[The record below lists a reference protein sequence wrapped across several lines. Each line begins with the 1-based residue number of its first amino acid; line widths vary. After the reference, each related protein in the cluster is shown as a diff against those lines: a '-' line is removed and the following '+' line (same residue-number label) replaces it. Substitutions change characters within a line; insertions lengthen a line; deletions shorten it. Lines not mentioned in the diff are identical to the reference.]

1 MRDFAQIKL
10 SIWNDDAFLDLSN
23 NAQLLYFVLISHPT
37 MNRAGVGTW
46 HAGRLSGMCS
56 TWTRQDVE
64 RAACELIDGRFI
76 VVDEDTDE
84 FLVRTFVR
92 HDGLMKQ
99 RNLATTMA
107 REFAAVGSRAIK
119 GVVVWELRRLH
130 EEHPEF
136 KGWGSDEA
144 LALLKKRAI
153 DPSSDPSVDPSIDP
167 SVDPSVYPSIHP
179 SIDPRVKGAV
189 DPWVDPS
196 IDPSVDPSVDP
207 RVKGEPKGSVD
218 PSVDPSPTT
227 ATTTTTFSRRSQR
240 VETWDGVEGV
250 RGRRGN
256 QTTANDTT
264 GSDASNPPPESLDEL
279 AAAYAARTRCPKHR
293 HIPDGEWVDEPCREC
308 QKLREGSEA
317 EDARAAE
324 AEKEARRAAIDAC
337 DLCDGNGMRYEGG
350 EAWRCDHNLETHSI
364 HGPAAPQSDKQHADG
379 QSPQTDTPT
388 PQKRKQAPF

>member
-46 HAGRLSGMCS
+46 HAGRLSGMCAS
-56 TWTRQDVE
+56 WTRQDVE

-153 DPSSDPSVDPSIDP
+153 DPSSDPSVYPSIHPSIDP
-167 SVDPSVYPSIHP
+167 SVDPSV
-179 SIDPRVKGAV
+179 DPYVKGAV
-189 DPWVDPS
+189 DPKVDPS
-196 IDPSVDPSVDP
+196 IDP

-227 ATTTTTFSRRSQR
+227 TTTTTTFSRRSQR
-240 VETWDGVEGV
+240 VETQDGVEGV

-256 QTTANDTT
+256 QTTANE
-264 GSDASNPPPESLDEL
+264 GAESDASNPPPESLDEL

-308 QKLREGSEA
+308 QKLREDSEA

-324 AEKEARRAAIDAC
+324 AEKEARRAAIDEC
-337 DLCDGNGMRYEGG
+337 DLCDDNGMRYEAG
-350 EAWRCDHNLETHSI
+350 EAWRCDHNATTPSN
-364 HGPAAPQSDKQHADG
+364 HGPAAPQSDEHNASG
-379 QSPQTDTPT
+379 QSPQTTTPT
-388 PQKRKQAPF
+388 PHRRKEAPF

>member
-46 HAGRLSGMCS
+46 HAGRLSGMCA

-144 LALLKKRAI
+144 LALLKKRSI
-153 DPSSDPSVDPSIDP
+153 DPSS
-167 SVDPSVYPSIHP
+167 DPSVYPSIHP
-179 SIDPRVKGAV
+179 SIDPSV
-189 DPWVDPS
+189 
-196 IDPSVDPSVDP
+196 DPSVDPYVKGAIDPKVDPSIDP

-227 ATTTTTFSRRSQR
+227 ATATTTNLRRFQEGGTS
-240 VETWDGVEGV
+240 EGVKGV
-250 RGRRGN
+250 RGKRGN
-256 QTTANDTT
+256 QTAAND
-264 GSDASNPPPESLDEL
+264 SSESEASNPPPQNLDEL

-308 QKLREGSEA
+308 QKLREGTEA
-317 EDARAAE
+317 EDARKVE
-324 AEKEARRAAIDAC
+324 AEKEARRRAIDEC
-337 DLCDGNGMRYEGG
+337 DLCDDNGMRYEAG
-350 EAWRCDHNLETHSI
+350 EAWRCGHNTET
-364 HGPAAPQSDKQHADG
+364 GPKQAPADPQSDERDAHG
-379 QSPQTDTPT
+379 QSPQTDTKK

>member
-46 HAGRLSGMCS
+46 HAGRLAGMCAS
-56 TWTRQDVE
+56 WTRQDVE

-76 VVDEDTDE
+76 VIDEDTDE

-119 GVVVWELRRLH
+119 GVVVWELRRLY
-130 EEHPEF
+130 EEHPGF
-136 KGWGSDEA
+136 KGWESDEA

-153 DPSSDPSVDPSIDP
+153 DPSSDPSVYPSIDP
-167 SVDPSVYPSIHP
+167 S
-179 SIDPRVKGAV
+179 
-189 DPWVDPS
+189 VDPS
-196 IDPSVDPSVDP
+196 IDPSVDPYVKGAVDPWVDP

-227 ATTTTTFSRRSQR
+227 TTPTTTFSRRSQKGGKP
-240 VETWDGVEGV
+240 EGVEGV

-256 QTTANDTT
+256 QTAAND
-264 GSDASNPPPESLDEL
+264 GAESEASNPPPESLDEL

-308 QKLREGSEA
+308 QKLREGTEA
-317 EDARAAE
+317 QDARKAE
-324 AEKEARRAAIDAC
+324 AEKEARRHAIDNC
-337 DLCDGNGMRYEGG
+337 DLCDDNGMRYQGG
-350 EAWRCDHNLETHSI
+350 EAWRCDHNTETGPN
-364 HGPAAPQSDKQHADG
+364 HGPAAPQSDEQHARA
-379 QSPQTDTPT
+379 QSPQTDTKE

>member
-46 HAGRLSGMCS
+46 HAGRLSGLCS

-153 DPSSDPSVDPSIDP
+153 DPSSDPSVYPSIHPSIDP
-167 SVDPSVYPSIHP
+167 SVDPSV
-179 SIDPRVKGAV
+179 DPYVKGAV
-189 DPWVDPS
+189 DPKVDPS
-196 IDPSVDPSVDP
+196 IDP

-227 ATTTTTFSRRSQR
+227 TTTTTTFSRRSQR
-240 VETWDGVEGV
+240 VETPEGVEGV

-256 QTTANDTT
+256 QTTANE
-264 GSDASNPPPESLDEL
+264 GAESDASNPPPESLDEL

-308 QKLREGSEA
+308 QKLREGTVA
-317 EDARAAE
+317 EEARAAE

-337 DLCDGNGMRYEGG
+337 DLCDDNGMRYEAG
-350 EAWRCDHNLETHSI
+350 EAWRCNHEPETGPN
-364 HGPAAPQSDKQHADG
+364 HGPAAPQSDKKDTRG
-379 QSPQTDTPT
+379 QSPQNEPSTR
-388 PQKRKQAPF
+388 QKRKKAPF

>member
-46 HAGRLSGMCS
+46 HAGRLSGMCA

-144 LALLKKRAI
+144 LALLKKRSI
-153 DPSSDPSVDPSIDP
+153 DPSS
-167 SVDPSVYPSIHP
+167 DPSVYPSIHP
-179 SIDPRVKGAV
+179 SIDPSV
-189 DPWVDPS
+189 
-196 IDPSVDPSVDP
+196 DPSVDPYVKGAIDPKVEPSIDP

-227 ATTTTTFSRRSQR
+227 ATTTTTFSRCSQR
-240 VETWDGVEGV
+240 VETQDGVEGV

-256 QTTANDTT
+256 QTAADD
-264 GSDASNPPPESLDEL
+264 GAESDESNPPPESLDEL
-279 AAAYAARTRCPKHR
+279 AAAHAARTRCPKHR
-293 HIPDGEWVDEPCREC
+293 HIPPDEWVDEPCREC
-308 QKLREGSEA
+308 QKLREGTEA

-324 AEKEARRAAIDAC
+324 AEKEARRQAIDEC
-337 DLCDGNGMRYEGG
+337 DLCDDNGMRYQGG
-350 EAWRCDHNLETHSI
+350 EAWRCDHQSETS
-364 HGPAAPQSDKQHADG
+364 PKTRPEAPQTDKRHARG
-379 QSPQTDTPT
+379 QSPQ
-388 PQKRKQAPF
+388 KRKPKRQKPKEPPF

>member
-10 SIWNDDAFLDLSN
+10 SIWNDDSFLDLSSD
-23 NAQLLYFVLISHPT
+23 AQLLYFVLISHPT

-46 HAGRLSGMCS
+46 HAGRLSGLCS
-56 TWTRQDVE
+56 SWSRPVVE
-64 RAACELIDGRFI
+64 AAARELIDGRFI
-76 VVDEDTDE
+76 VIDEDTDE

-107 REFAAVGSRAIK
+107 REFAAVGSRSIK

-136 KGWGSDEA
+136 KGWESDEA
-144 LALLKKRAI
+144 SALLKKRAI
-153 DPSSDPSVDPSIDP
+153 DPSSDPSVDPSIHP
-167 SVDPSVYPSIHP
+167 KVDPS
-179 SIDPRVKGAV
+179 
-189 DPWVDPS
+189 VDPS
-196 IDPSVDPSVDP
+196 IDPSVDPYVKGAIDP
-207 RVKGEPKGSVD
+207 KVHPSIDPSVKGEPKGSVD

-227 ATTTTTFSRRSQR
+227 TTTTTTFSRRFQEGGTS
-240 VETWDGVEGV
+240 EGVKGV

-256 QTTANDTT
+256 QTVAND
-264 GSDASNPPPESLDEL
+264 GAESDASNPPPESLDEL

-308 QKLREGSEA
+308 QKLREGTEA
-317 EDARAAE
+317 QDARKAE
-324 AEKEARRAAIDAC
+324 AEKEARRAAIDNC
-337 DLCDGNGMRYEGG
+337 DLCDDNGMRYQGG
-350 EAWRCDHNLETHSI
+350 EAWRCDHKTETAPN
-364 HGPAAPQSDKQHADG
+364 HGPASPQTDERDTHG
-379 QSPQTDTPT
+379 QSPQTDTKK

>member
-46 HAGRLSGMCS
+46 HAGRLAGMCAS
-56 TWTRQDVE
+56 WTRQDVE

-76 VVDEDTDE
+76 VIDEDTDE

-119 GVVVWELRRLH
+119 GVVVWELQRLH

-136 KGWGSDEA
+136 KGWESDEA

-153 DPSSDPSVDPSIDP
+153 DPSSDPSVYPSIHPSIDP
-167 SVDPSVYPSIHP
+167 SVDPSV
-179 SIDPRVKGAV
+179 DPYVKGAV
-189 DPWVDPS
+189 DPKVDPS
-196 IDPSVDPSVDP
+196 IDP

-227 ATTTTTFSRRSQR
+227 TTTTTTFSRRSQR
-240 VETWDGVEGV
+240 VETPEGVEGV

-256 QTTANDTT
+256 QTTANE
-264 GSDASNPPPESLDEL
+264 GAESDASNPPPESLDEL

-308 QKLREGSEA
+308 QKLREGTVA
-317 EDARAAE
+317 EEARAAE

-337 DLCDGNGMRYEGG
+337 DLCDDNGMRYANGIAE
-350 EAWRCDHNLETHSI
+350 RCDHNTATGPI
-364 HGPAAPQSDKQHADG
+364 HGPAAPQSNKQHIDG
-379 QSPQTDTPT
+379 QSPQTTTSKPH
-388 PQKRKQAPF
+388 KRKEAPF

>member
-46 HAGRLSGMCS
+46 HAGRLAGMCAS
-56 TWTRQDVE
+56 WTRQDVE

-76 VVDEDTDE
+76 VIDEDTDE

-92 HDGLMKQ
+92 NDGLMKQ

-119 GVVVWELRRLH
+119 GVVVWELRRLY

-136 KGWGSDEA
+136 KGWESDEA

-153 DPSSDPSVDPSIDP
+153 DPSSDPSV
-167 SVDPSVYPSIHP
+167 Y
-179 SIDPRVKGAV
+179 
-189 DPWVDPS
+189 PS

-207 RVKGEPKGSVD
+207 YVKGAVDPWVDPRVKGEPKGSIDPSVD

-227 ATTTTTFSRRSQR
+227 TTTTTTFSRRFQEGGTS
-240 VETWDGVEGV
+240 EGVKGV

-256 QTTANDTT
+256 QTVAND
-264 GSDASNPPPESLDEL
+264 GAESDASNPPPESLDEL

-308 QKLREGSEA
+308 QKLREGTEA
-317 EDARAAE
+317 QDARKAE
-324 AEKEARRAAIDAC
+324 AEKEARRHAIDNC
-337 DLCDGNGMRYEGG
+337 GLCDDNGMRYQGG
-350 EAWRCDHNLETHSI
+350 EAWRCDHQTETGPN
-364 HGPAAPQSDKQHADG
+364 HGPAAPQADKQHARA
-379 QSPQTDTPT
+379 QSPQTTTTTPH
-388 PQKRKQAPF
+388 KRKQAPF

>member
-46 HAGRLSGMCS
+46 HAGRLSGMCAS
-56 TWTRQDVE
+56 WTRQDVE

-107 REFAAVGSRAIK
+107 REFAAVGSRSIK

-153 DPSSDPSVDPSIDP
+153 DPSSDPSVYPSIDP
-167 SVDPSVYPSIHP
+167 SVDPSVYPSI
-179 SIDPRVKGAV
+179 
-189 DPWVDPS
+189 
-196 IDPSVDPSVDP
+196 DP

-240 VETWDGVEGV
+240 VETREGVEGV

-256 QTTANDTT
+256 QTAADD
-264 GSDASNPPPESLDEL
+264 GAESDESNPPPQNLDEL
-279 AAAYAARTRCPKHR
+279 AAAHAARTRCPKHR

-308 QKLREGSEA
+308 QKLREGTEA
-317 EDARAAE
+317 EDARKVE
-324 AEKEARRAAIDAC
+324 AEKEARRRAIDEC
-337 DLCDGNGMRYEGG
+337 DLCDDNGMRYEAG
-350 EAWRCDHNLETHSI
+350 EAWRCDHNTETGSNR
-364 HGPAAPQSDKQHADG
+364 GPAASQTDKHATSG
-379 QSPQTDTPT
+379 QSPQTTTPT
-388 PQKRKQAPF
+388 PHKRKEAPF

>member
-46 HAGRLSGMCS
+46 HAGRLSGLCS
-56 TWTRQDVE
+56 SWSRPVVE
-64 RAACELIDGRFI
+64 AAARELIDGRFI
-76 VVDEDTDE
+76 VIDEDTDE

-107 REFAAVGSRAIK
+107 REFAAVGSRSIK

-136 KGWGSDEA
+136 KGWESDEA
-144 LALLKKRAI
+144 SALLKKRAI
-153 DPSSDPSVDPSIDP
+153 DPSSDPSVDPSIHP
-167 SVDPSVYPSIHP
+167 KVDPS
-179 SIDPRVKGAV
+179 
-189 DPWVDPS
+189 VDPS
-196 IDPSVDPSVDP
+196 IDPSVDPYVKGAIDPWVDP

-227 ATTTTTFSRRSQR
+227 TTPTTTFSRRSQKGGKP
-240 VETWDGVEGV
+240 EGVEGV

-256 QTTANDTT
+256 QTAAND
-264 GSDASNPPPESLDEL
+264 GAESEASNPPPESLDEL

-308 QKLREGSEA
+308 QKLREGTEA
-317 EDARAAE
+317 QDARKAE
-324 AEKEARRAAIDAC
+324 AEKEARRRAIDAC
-337 DLCDGNGMRYEGG
+337 DLCDDNGMRYQSG
-350 EAWRCDHNLETHSI
+350 EAWRCDHQTETAPN
-364 HGPAAPQSDKQHADG
+364 HGPAAPQSDEQHARA
-379 QSPQTDTPT
+379 QSPQTDTKE

>member
-46 HAGRLSGMCS
+46 HAGRLAGMCS
-56 TWTRQDVE
+56 SWARRDVE

-76 VVDEDTDE
+76 VIDEDTDE

-136 KGWGSDEA
+136 KGWESDEA

-153 DPSSDPSVDPSIDP
+153 DPSSDPSVYPSIDP
-167 SVDPSVYPSIHP
+167 SSDPSVYPSIDPSSDPSVYP
-179 SIDPRVKGAV
+179 SIDP
-189 DPWVDPS
+189 S
-196 IDPSVDPSVDP
+196 SDPSVDPS
-207 RVKGEPKGSVD
+207 VKGEPKGSVD

-227 ATTTTTFSRRSQR
+227 TTTTTTFSRRSQR
-240 VETWDGVEGV
+240 VETQDGVEGV

-256 QTTANDTT
+256 QTAADDGAESD
-264 GSDASNPPPESLDEL
+264 GSKPPPESLDEL
-279 AAAYAARTRCPKHR
+279 AAATAARPLAVNGVCQKHPLGNLT
-293 HIPDGEWVDEPCREC
+293 HEPCWGC
-308 QKLREGSEA
+308 A
-317 EDARAAE
+317 DAKKQRAHTEVVA
-324 AEKEARRAAIDAC
+324 KVQRRAAIDAC
-337 DLCDGNGMRYEGG
+337 NLCDDNGIRYANGQ
-350 EAWRCDHNLETHSI
+350 AHRCTHK
-364 HGPAAPQSDKQHADG
+364 PEP
-379 QSPQTDTPT
+379 
-388 PQKRKQAPF
+388 PF

>member
-46 HAGRLSGMCS
+46 HAGRLSGLCS
-56 TWTRQDVE
+56 SWSRPVVE
-64 RAACELIDGRFI
+64 AAARELIDGRFI
-76 VVDEDTDE
+76 VIDEDTDE

-107 REFAAVGSRAIK
+107 REFAAVGSRSIK

-136 KGWGSDEA
+136 KGWESDEA
-144 LALLKKRAI
+144 SALLKKRAI
-153 DPSSDPSVDPSIDP
+153 DPSSDPSVDPSIHP
-167 SVDPSVYPSIHP
+167 KVDPS
-179 SIDPRVKGAV
+179 
-189 DPWVDPS
+189 VDPS
-196 IDPSVDPSVDP
+196 IDPSVDPYVKGAIDPKVHPSIDP

-227 ATTTTTFSRRSQR
+227 TTPTTTFSRRSQKGGKP
-240 VETWDGVEGV
+240 EGVEGV

-256 QTTANDTT
+256 QTAAND
-264 GSDASNPPPESLDEL
+264 GAESEASNPPPESLDEL
-279 AAAYAARTRCPKHR
+279 AAAHAASQPDPRRCPEHQHLAPGAVPACGQCADAR
-293 HIPDGEWVDEPCREC
+293 RAYEAQAE
-308 QKLREGSEA
+308 SEA
-317 EDARAAE
+317 ETAAQ
-324 AEKEARRAAIDAC
+324 ARRHAIDNC
-337 DLCDGNGMRYEGG
+337 DLCDDNGMRYQGG
-350 EAWRCDHNLETHSI
+350 EAWRCDHNPETGPN
-364 HGPAAPQSDKQHADG
+364 HGPTAPQSDEQHARA
-379 QSPQTDTPT
+379 QSPQTNTPT
-388 PQKRKQAPF
+388 PHKRKQAPF